1 MARAAAQGVKFSSW
15 FWDRFGKAETEDKA
29 EKMLGF
35 IEDLWAICGSR
46 SYIFIIDAPIVSRLT
61 LEGSLRTF
69 LEEEDEM
76 GSDTVRRS
84 PCPPCPSN
92 PRWRGGRQARMEAA
106 AALPRIPASR
116 LPRCL
121 LFPDCERAR
130 VCGVRVR
137 AGVKLF
143 F

>member
-1 MARAAAQGVKFSSW
+1 LARVAAQGVKFSSW

-106 AALPRIPASR
+106 AALRHASPRVAFRGACFFPMASV
-116 LPRCL
+116 PEC
-121 LFPDCERAR
+121 A
-130 VCGVRVR
+130 VCGSERV
-137 AGVKLF
+137 
-143 F
+143 